1 MLLVIPRPV
10 GVPAWLRRQVGSD
23 VAQGLNAG
31 FLIHRDGHLLASL
44 GALSLIESHFLVDD
58 QDFMHPGL
66 KVWIT
71 ALQVV
76 TLLMGLDRM
85 RFEDALN
92 GGFSGLAQ

>member
-1 MLLVIPRPV
+1 MP
-10 GVPAWLRRQVGSD
+10 
-23 VAQGLNAG
+23 G
-31 FLIHRDGHLLASL
+31 FSSTETVTCCSL

-66 KVWIT
+66 KVWIA

-92 GGFSGLAQ
+92 GGLAAWPSEGCPV